1 MYKRL
6 IDARNVVSSET
17 MIIAEDVSG
26 SGQKIFY
33 VGSLDKLNGKYSTIK
48 RPHWYECLLE
58 NRASRIF
65 LDIESDT
72 SVDLDNILNKLTIAI
87 QQKFGQT
94 PIIEIL
100 DSCSAKKQSWHILCT
115 NIWMKNV
122 YHVGAFIRR
131 LVLYIEEEAI
141 DTSVYTRNRMFRVKR
156 SSKYGSTR
164 ILKHS
169 KPWYMLL
176 VQSNPSEPPKTIY
189 ECKEIDGSEPVSNS
203 KHPSQLFAYENGQW
217 HGLRQKSHSETH
229 SVLTNDILEPIVKRI
244 DELCDGNL
252 YRHKMSMT
260 STGQIFCS
268 TKSRKCA
275 IAGRQHRGNNIWFEI
290 DLVQQR
296 VFQHC
301 YDDECKGKRYE
312 IQGLDPLWIPWN
324 NCWSISKEPHEW
336 APESFSSK
344 NENTLYNM
352 VD

>member
-6 IDARNVVSSET
+6 IDACNAISNNNI
-17 MIIAEDVSG
+17 IIAEDISN
-26 SGQKIFY
+26 SGQKVFY
-33 VGSLDKLNGKYSTIK
+33 VESVYQLNEIYKKIK
-48 RPHWYECLLE
+48 NPHWYECLLE
-58 NRASRIF
+58 DKPSRIF

-72 SVDLDNILNKLTIAI
+72 SVDLDNILNKLSIAI

-94 PIIEIL
+94 PNIEIL
-100 DSCSAKKQSWHILCT
+100 DSCSSKKQSWHILCT

-122 YHVGAFIRR
+122 YHVGAFVRR
-131 LVLYIEEEAI
+131 LVLFIEEDAI
-141 DTSVYTRNRMFRVKR
+141 DTSVYTKNRMFRVKG
-156 SSKYGSTR
+156 SSKYGSQR
-164 ILKHS
+164 ILKHA
-169 KPWYMLL
+169 KPWHHLL
-176 VQSNPSEPPKTIY
+176 VQTDMNGLPMDVY

-203 KHPSQLFAYENGQW
+203 KHPSQLFVYENGQW
-217 HGLRQKSHSETH
+217 HGIRQKTHSETH
-229 SVLTNDILEPIVKRI
+229 SVLTNELLEPIVKKL
-244 DELCDGNL
+244 DQLCDGNL

-260 STGQIFCS
+260 ATGQIFCS

-296 VFQHC
+296 VYQHC
-301 YDDECKGKRYE
+301 YDDECKGKRHE
-312 IQGLDPLWIPWN
+312 ISDIDPLWVPWN
-324 NCWSISKEPHEW
+324 KCWAVSKRSCEW

>member
-6 IDARNVVSSET
+6 IDARSVISPET
-17 MIIAEDVSG
+17 IIIAEDISE
-26 SGQKIFY
+26 SGQKVFY
-33 VGSLDKLNGKYSTIK
+33 VDSLSALNEKYRSIK
-48 RPHWYECLLE
+48 DPHWYECLLE
-58 NRASRIF
+58 DKPSRIF

-72 SVDLDNILNKLTIAI
+72 IVNLDNILNNLTIAI

-94 PIIEIL
+94 PNIEIL
-100 DSCSAKKQSWHILCT
+100 DSCSDKKQSWHILCT

-122 YHVGAFIRR
+122 YHIGAFIRR
-131 LVLYIEEEAI
+131 LVLFIEDDAI
-141 DTSVYTRNRMFRVKR
+141 DTSVYTRNRMFRVKG
-156 SSKYGSTR
+156 SSKYGSSR
-164 ILKHS
+164 VLKHC
-169 KPWYMLL
+169 KPWHMLL
-176 VQSNPSEPPKTIY
+176 VQSDLDDKNSCVY

-203 KHPSQLFAYENGQW
+203 KHPSQLFMYENGKW
-217 HGLRQKSHSETH
+217 HGLRQNSHLSTH
-229 SVLTNDILEPIVKRI
+229 SVLTNNLLEPIIKRI

-252 YRHKMSMT
+252 YRHKMSMA

-301 YDDECKGKRYE
+301 YDDECKGKRHE
-312 IQGLDPLWIPWN
+312 ICGIDPLWIPWN
-324 NCWSISKEPHEW
+324 KCWSISRRSHEW